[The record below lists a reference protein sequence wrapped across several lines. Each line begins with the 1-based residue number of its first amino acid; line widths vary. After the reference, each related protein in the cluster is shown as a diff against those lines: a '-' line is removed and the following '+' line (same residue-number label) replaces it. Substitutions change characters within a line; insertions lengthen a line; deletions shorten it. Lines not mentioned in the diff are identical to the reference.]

1 MKDIILNEMEKESDL
16 QNFIKERIEEN
27 RKLFTTEELHL
38 INENYNLIKKI
49 YILAAKDSRE
59 TFENQTK
66 KNTFNSILYN

>member
-66 KNTFNSILYN
+66 KNTFNRILYN

>member
-38 INENYNLIKKI
+38 IKENYNLIKKI

>member
-16 QNFIKERIEEN
+16 QNFIKERIKEN

-66 KNTFNSILYN
+66 KNTFNRILYN

>member
-49 YILAAKDSRE
+49 YILAAKDSKE

>member
-16 QNFIKERIEEN
+16 QNCIKERIEEN